1 MKRSSLY
8 FFFALR
14 WDHNLK
20 FQIILPRI
28 KNTKKK
34 KGLETIESISHFQYW
49 PSKVLFKIIG
59 VRKYESNTIIV
70 TKYDKDTRQDDDYII
85 WRIHKK
91 KEKKEKK
98 VYSSLNIL
106 FKVILF
112 SYQPN
117 KLKWSCEYL
126 DDLAYRA
133 EKDR

>member
-1 MKRSSLY
+1 MKLSSLY
-8 FFFALR
+8 IFFALR
-14 WDHNLK
+14 WDQNLK

-34 KGLETIESISHFQYW
+34 GLETIESLSHFQYW

-91 KEKKEKK
+91 KKKKK

>member
-1 MKRSSLY
+1 MM
-8 FFFALR
+8 
-14 WDHNLK
+14 
-20 FQIILPRI
+20 IISYEEY
-28 KNTKKK
+28 TKKK
-34 KGLETIESISHFQYW
+34 
-49 PSKVLFKIIG
+49 
-59 VRKYESNTIIV
+59 
-70 TKYDKDTRQDDDYII
+70 
-85 WRIHKK
+85 
-91 KEKKEKK
+91 KK